1 LLKKWLREP
10 LLHFL
15 LIGALLFVAYGL
27 QNDGISDQSKRI
39 VFTQADIN
47 RLSLLWEKQRQRP
60 PTQAELDG
68 LIEQQVREQVF
79 YREALALGL
88 DQNDAIVRRRLAQK
102 VEFIS
107 ADIAAQAEPSETEL
121 TDYLVAH
128 NDKFEIPARISF
140 MQIYLSS
147 ERRGK
152 QAEKDAHRLLGELRQ
167 PASKVD
173 IKSAGDPFMMGQQLK
188 QLTESDVSQLFGQDF
203 ASKLFALSTE
213 GWQGPVWSAY
223 GLHLVRIDSKTA
235 AQQPELAAVRDKV
248 RSEWMDQQ
256 RRALDKAFYQGLR
269 QRYEI
274 IIENDNHEGPG
285 QKNTTA
291 SVR

>member
-1 LLKKWLREP
+1 MLKKWLREP

-15 LIGALLFVAYGL
+15 LIGALLFVIYGL
-27 QNDGISDQSKRI
+27 QNEGISDQSKRI
-39 VFTQADIN
+39 VFTQADID

-60 PTQAELDG
+60 PTQAELSG

-79 YREALALGL
+79 YREALAMGL

-107 ADIAAQAEPSETEL
+107 ADIAAQVEPSETEL
-121 TDYLVAH
+121 ADYLASH
-128 NDKFEIPARISF
+128 HEKFEIPARISF
-140 MQIYLSS
+140 IQIYLSAD
-147 ERRGK
+147 RRGK
-152 QAEKDAHRLLGELRQ
+152 QTENDAHRLLSELRQ
-167 PASKVD
+167 PTSKVD

-188 QLTESDVSQLFGQDF
+188 QLTESGVSQLFGQDF
-203 ASKLFALSTE
+203 ASKLFSLPTE

-223 GLHLVRIDSKTA
+223 GLHLVRIDSKAA
-235 AQQPELAAVRDKV
+235 AQQPELMAVRDKV
-248 RSEWMDQQ
+248 RNEWMDQQ

-274 IIENDNHEGPG
+274 IIENDNRKSPG
-285 QKNTTA
+285 QNNTTA

>member
-60 PTQAELDG
+60 PTQAELGG

-79 YREALALGL
+79 YREALAMGL

-107 ADIAAQAEPSETEL
+107 ADIAAQVEPSETEL
-121 TDYLVAH
+121 ADYLASH
-128 NDKFEIPARISF
+128 SDKFEIPAHISF
-140 MQIYLSS
+140 IQIYLSA

-152 QAEKDAHRLLGELRQ
+152 QAEKDAHRLLGEIRQ
-167 PASKVD
+167 PASEVD
-173 IKSAGDPFMMGQQLK
+173 INSAGDPFMMGQQHM
-188 QLTESDVSQLFGQDF
+188 QLTESGVSRLFGQDF
-203 ASKLFALSTE
+203 AKKIFTLPAG
-213 GWQGPVWSAY
+213 GWQEPVRSGY
-223 GLHLVRIDSKTA
+223 GLHLVRIDSKTTA
-235 AQQPELAAVRDKV
+235 HQPELSAVREKV
-248 RSEWMDQQ
+248 RIEWMNQQ

-274 IIENDNHEGPG
+274 IIESDNRSGSS

-291 SVR
+291 SAR